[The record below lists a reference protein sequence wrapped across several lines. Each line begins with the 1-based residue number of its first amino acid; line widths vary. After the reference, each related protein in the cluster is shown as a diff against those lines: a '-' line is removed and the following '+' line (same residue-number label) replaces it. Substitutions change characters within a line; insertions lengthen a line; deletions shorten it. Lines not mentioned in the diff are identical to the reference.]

1 MKTPEQIN
9 LRLPEDPS
17 KMTRK
22 ERRQWYHE
30 NRKRLNL
37 PAWRDLNKLEQHE
50 T

>member
-1 MKTPEQIN
+1 MNNHYLK
-9 LRLPEDPS
+9 LPEDPS
-17 KMTRK
+17 SMTRK

-37 PAWRDLNKLEQHE
+37 PAWRDLRSQLENHE